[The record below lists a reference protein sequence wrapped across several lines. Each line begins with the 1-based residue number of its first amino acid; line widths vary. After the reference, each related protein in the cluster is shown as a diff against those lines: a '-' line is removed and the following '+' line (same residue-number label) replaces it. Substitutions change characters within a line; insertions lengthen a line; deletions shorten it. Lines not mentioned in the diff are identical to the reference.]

1 MGSLPSN
8 SFLFNYNALQYD
20 AVTRTFPKTHGQLF
34 DEDLVLDANPAG
46 FVEGSDSVD
55 FGSSGAKMYKE
66 YPSEQ
71 DNPFNRTGT
80 DTLTFIYKA
89 FNWATEFE
97 NIFANRGNG
106 YNYMVRGLYF
116 HANTGGALQEVL
128 NFAPYICVIRVFPD
142 GSGEMKQ
149 INPND
154 GQTIT
159 TTTSNISWGSPSN
172 IITFFASSYGN
183 TSFFYEHFTNKFYWM
198 YCSNECL
205 SDEEIQEVI
214 EYNENLGSF
223 GINPENI
230 SFDYTGG
237 TSALTITSEGDWT
250 ASIGTEWL
258 TLSST
263 SGTGNSEITVTAQ
276 LNKGQERTGYIVIAD
291 DSNTSVCAISQ
302 KSYPIIVPYNN
313 LYINGNRIN

>member
-1 MGSLPSN
+1 MNNLPSN
-8 SFLFNYNALQYD
+8 TFLFNYNALQYD
-20 AVTRTFPKTHGQLF
+20 AVTRTFPKTQGQLF

-71 DNPFNRTGT
+71 YNPFNRTGT

-89 FNWATEFE
+89 FNWENNME

-116 HANTGGALQEVL
+116 HTNITGVLKEVL
-128 NFAPYICVIRVFPD
+128 NFAPYICVIRAFPD

-154 GQTIT
+154 NQTIT
-159 TTTSNISWGSPSN
+159 NTTSNISWGSPSN
-172 IITFFASSYGN
+172 IITFFASSWGN
-183 TSFFYEHFTNKFYWM
+183 TNNFYEHFTNKFYWM

-205 SDEEIQEVI
+205 TDDEIQQVI

-223 GINPENI
+223 GINPESM

-237 TSALTITSEGDWT
+237 TSALTITSDGGWTVSTENDWL
-250 ASIGTEWL
+250 I
-258 TLSST
+258 LSST
-263 SGTGNSEITVTAQ
+263 TGTGNSTINITAQ
-276 LNKGQERTGYIVIAD
+276 LNKGQERTGYVNVTD
-291 DSNTSVCAISQ
+291 GSDTLVCTISQ
-302 KSYPIIVPYNN
+302 KTYPIIVPYNN